1 LATVSVVERAHAAIV
16 PEIALRRY
24 AGFARELRRRGGRR
38 AGVGCAPEE
47 SLGVQEV
54 VMLLAVGTRV
64 IVESESTERPGRTGT
79 IREVLRE
86 EPSPRYRIEWDD
98 GHTSLYTPAAGAL
111 QPLREGSPA

>member
-1 LATVSVVERAHAAIV
+1 
-16 PEIALRRY
+16 
-24 AGFARELRRRGGRR
+24 
-38 AGVGCAPEE
+38 
-47 SLGVQEV
+47 
-54 VMLLAVGTRV
+54 MLLAVGTRV